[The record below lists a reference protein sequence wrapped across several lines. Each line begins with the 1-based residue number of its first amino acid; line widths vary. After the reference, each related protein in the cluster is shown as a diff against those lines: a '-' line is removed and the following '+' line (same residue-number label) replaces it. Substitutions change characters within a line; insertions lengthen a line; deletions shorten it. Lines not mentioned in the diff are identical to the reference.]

1 MNNRKVFEEALL
13 READL
18 LIEQAESQAEK
29 IIFGWFKTAILKKY
43 KDAFDKELEQ
53 GIAHKENINKAID
66 YCFDNAC
73 SAYRMIPGLTDEQK
87 ENDIKQVK
95 IQLPSIRQTIY
106 NILAVQKID
115 VIQ

>member
-1 MNNRKVFEEALL
+1 MDNRKVLEEALL

-43 KDAFDKELEQ
+43 KDAFDKDLEQ
-53 GIAHKENINKAID
+53 GIAHN
-66 YCFDNAC
+66 
-73 SAYRMIPGLTDEQK
+73 RMIPGLTDEQK
-87 ENDIKQVK
+87 EKDIKQAK
-95 IQLPSIRQTIY
+95 MQLPSIRQTIY
-106 NILAVQKID
+106 NILTVQKIE